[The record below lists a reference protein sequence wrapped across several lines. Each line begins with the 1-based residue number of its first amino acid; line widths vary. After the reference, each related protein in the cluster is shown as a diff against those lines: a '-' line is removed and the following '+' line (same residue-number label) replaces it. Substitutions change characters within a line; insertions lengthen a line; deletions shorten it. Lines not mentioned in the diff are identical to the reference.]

1 MFKKRCSIL
10 FINSEA
16 NKPFPYDYVCSMTDQ
31 NSPRRKKISFRK
43 KPKQEQRRDT
53 KYVATC
59 FKNTEEELVAEL
71 KKLGAAAI
79 QSRNRAVSF
88 YGDKELLYKANI
100 WLRTA
105 LRVLKPIHNFNS
117 EDAEDLYNRCKK
129 IAWEKLFKPQQ
140 TFAIDYAVYSDH
152 FKHDQ
157 YTALKM
163 KDAIVDRFRV
173 AGLNRPKVD
182 RKNAEVKIH
191 LHIDRNRVTI
201 SLDSSGAPLFKRGY
215 REEQHRAPMNECL
228 AAALLMKAGW
238 KGQLD
243 FLDPMCGSGTLAI
256 EAALMAANIPPN
268 LNRVSFA
275 FEHWEDYDASLLS
288 KVLGEAKL
296 GFTPL
301 KVNVWAKDREMRSI
315 RMCRVNVTAANMRKS
330 IQIEQGDFFDAKPP
344 VEKGF
349 MIMNPPYDQRLKT
362 TEGIEAFYQKVGTQL
377 KHHYIGWQAWIISAE
392 IDALKQIGL
401 KPKKKIPL
409 MNGKLACE
417 LRGYELF
424 SGKRKDKLASV

>member
-1 MFKKRCSIL
+1 
-10 FINSEA
+10 
-16 NKPFPYDYVCSMTDQ
+16 MTDQ
-31 NSPRRKKISFRK
+31 NSPPRKRISFRK
-43 KPKQEQRRDT
+43 KPKVEQRGDT

-59 FKNTEEELVAEL
+59 FKNTEEELAAEL
-71 KKLGAAAI
+71 NKLGAASVQI
-79 QSRNRAVSF
+79 RNRAVSF

-105 LRVLKPIHNFNS
+105 LKVLKPIHNFNC
-117 EDAEDLYNRCKK
+117 DNAEDLYKRSKK
-129 IAWEKLFKPQQ
+129 IAWEELFKPQQ
-140 TFAIDYAVYSDH
+140 TFAIDYAVYSEH

-163 KDAIVDRFRV
+163 KDAIVDRFREV
-173 AGLNRPKVD
+173 GLNRPKVD
-182 RKNAEVKIH
+182 RREAEVKIH

-215 REEQHRAPMNECL
+215 REEQHMAPINECL

-256 EAALMAANIPPN
+256 EAALMASNIPPN
-268 LNRVSFA
+268 LNRVNFA

-288 KVLGEAKL
+288 KVLGEAKEE
-296 GFTPL
+296 FIPL
-301 KVNVWAKDREMRSI
+301 KVNIWSKDKEMRSI

-330 IQIEQGDFFDAKPP
+330 IQVEQADFFEVKPP
-344 VEKGF
+344 SENGF

-362 TEGIEAFYQKVGTQL
+362 VEGIEAFYQKVGTQL
-377 KHHYIGWQAWIISAE
+377 KHHYTGWQAWIISAE

-401 KPKKKIPL
+401 KPKKKVPM